1 MVCSG
6 DYVRKAEGGVGG
18 VGFERLIV
26 TSEVVQSIDTIK
38 FIPAIRNNNSKATV
52 PSFLGPRFYVDF
64 RNDHEY
70 QDKLEELARHI
81 HGAPATSKPPIGPN
95 PFSGTPPA
103 TPATSQPIVN
113 QEKLLDSEW
122 FIQEHK
128 TALGGIA
135 KLKFSAFMELRF
147 ALLPPISKSQIELL
161 NAVRQSEIKT
171 FGWPIAILAENQG
184 KYKARPY
191 GDGIRAE
198 ISIGGEPN
206 DRQSYDYWALRSNG
220 EFYLLQSL
228 FEDMRT
234 KDAIFF
240 DTYRARYRSS
250 DVCTEPLLQARS
262 AT

>member
-1 MVCSG
+1 MPPPKAFISYSHDSAEHKAWVLKLASDLRGMGVDVELDQWDLVLGQDVSLFMQNGIAKADRVVMVCSG

-128 TALGGIA
+128 
-135 KLKFSAFMELRF
+135 
-147 ALLPPISKSQIELL
+147 
-161 NAVRQSEIKT
+161 
-171 FGWPIAILAENQG
+171 
-184 KYKARPY
+184 
-191 GDGIRAE
+191 
-198 ISIGGEPN
+198 
-206 DRQSYDYWALRSNG
+206 
-220 EFYLLQSL
+220 
-228 FEDMRT
+228 
-234 KDAIFF
+234 
-240 DTYRARYRSS
+240 
-250 DVCTEPLLQARS
+250 PLWVESRN
-262 AT
+262 